1 MPRTEKPN
9 RSRWRTKPHRER
21 ELDGESALDQN
32 PPMADLERFKFTVPG
47 YTPDT
52 MPLDRLMEYL
62 NQLAIVLGN
71 PGDLHLVGVE
81 KGSTRPVLAMRHDVA
96 AKARHHAREVAEGG
110 GSARRREAFNAIRRM
125 VGQDGGQTAVLKAPK
140 GAIILK
146 FPGVDSR
153 EDQVINSLRQPT
165 SIEGELVRVGGIGE
179 NAQLLIQE
187 LGGNVIA
194 GCTASR
200 AVAQNMGHLI
210 YHPIRVSGVGSWHRS
225 EAGKWELSRLH
236 VQTFEPLDESELEDI
251 VAKLRAVNVQWPDDA
266 LEQLQA
272 MRGQAA

>member
-1 MPRTEKPN
+1 MT
-9 RSRWRTKPHRER
+9 
-21 ELDGESALDQN
+21 
-32 PPMADLERFKFTVPG
+32 DLERFKFTVPG
-47 YTPDT
+47 YTPET

-62 NQLAIVLGN
+62 GQLSIVLGN

-110 GSARRREAFNAIRRM
+110 GSGRRRDAYNTIRRM
-125 VGQDGGQTAVLKAPK
+125 VAQDGGKPAVLKEPR

-146 FPGVDSR
+146 FPSVDIGQ
-153 EDQVINSLRQPT
+153 DQVINSLRQPT
-165 SIEGELVRVGGIGE
+165 SIEGTLVRVGGIGE

-187 LGGNVIA
+187 LDGSVIA

-200 AVAQNMGHLI
+200 AVAQEMAHLI
-210 YHPIRVSGVGSWHRS
+210 YRAIRVSGIGSWHRT
-225 EAGKWELSRLH
+225 EEGRWEIARLH
-236 VQTFEPLDESELEDI
+236 VQTFEPLDESELEEV
-251 VAKLRAVNVQWPDDA
+251 VAKLRGVNVKWPADTI
-266 LEQLQA
+266 EQLQA

>member
-1 MPRTEKPN
+1 MPKSAKPN
-9 RSRWRTKPHRER
+9 RSRWRTKSHRER
-21 ELDGESALDQN
+21 KLDGESSLDQN

-62 NQLAIVLGN
+62 NQLAVVLGN

-110 GSARRREAFNAIRRM
+110 GSTRRREAFNTIRRM
-125 VGQDGGQTAVLKAPK
+125 VGQDGGQPAVLKAPK

-146 FPGVDSR
+146 FPSVEIG
-153 EDQVINSLRQPT
+153 EDQVINSLRQLT
-165 SIEGELVRVGGIGE
+165 SIEGTLVRVGGVGE

-187 LGGNVIA
+187 LSGNVIA

-200 AVAQNMGHLI
+200 AVAQDMAHLI
-210 YHPIRVSGVGSWHRS
+210 YRAIRVSGVGSWHRT
-225 EAGKWELSRLH
+225 ETGKWEIARLH
-236 VQTFEPLDESELEDI
+236 VQSFEALDESELEDVI
-251 VAKLRAVNVQWPDDA
+251 AKLQALNVKWPADA
-266 LEQLQA
+266 LGQLQA